1 MTKVIAVLGSL
12 LLAACGQSMSPV
24 EPGVSLALA
33 QHRAATI
40 SAVNYTLRFE
50 IPRDSSADISAMAT
64 IDFMLSDS
72 KTPLQLDF
80 RERKELIHSVS
91 CNGEPSDYQF
101 QNEHIVIPGSDLR
114 TGKNS
119 IEIEFIAGTSSLN
132 RNPDYLYTLFVPDR
146 ARTAFPVFDQ
156 PDLKAKY
163 DLTLAVPD
171 DWVALSNAPVASAT
185 RNNNTVE
192 YQFESTELIS
202 SYLFS
207 FVAGK
212 FETITAQRNGR
223 SMTLLHRET
232 DKEKVARNIDRVF
245 DLHAAAIAWMEE
257 YTGIKYPYQKFDF
270 ALIPSFQ
277 YGGMEHVGAIQY
289 RAASL
294 LLDASPSDEKLLN
307 RARLIAH
314 ETAHMW
320 FGNLVTMQWFN
331 DVWTKEV
338 FANFMA
344 AKIINPNF
352 PKINHDL
359 SFFVDHYPSAY
370 EVDRSAGANPIRQTL
385 PNLSDAGQMYGA
397 IIYHKA
403 PIMMRQLELLL
414 GEDALREGLREY
426 LQNHAFANAT
436 WPDLIRILDTKT
448 NEDLSSW
455 SQVWVNSPGRPE
467 FLLEEKTGGPS
478 AILQRDSS
486 ALARVWPQQFSVRIA
501 DQGESRILNVESTH
515 TTTLLPGLQRNPNTE
530 LLFNADGLGYGLYP
544 ADFRKLENWHQLN
557 PVEKA
562 SSLVNHYENLLAGSL
577 PDAEGYYLK
586 LVDLIALEKNQLLLS
601 LQLDQL
607 SRVHHSFL
615 HEEQRHQQKLETVL
629 WQTMLEQKESSKTK
643 IFFDAIAS
651 LATTPDQ
658 LEKVR
663 RIWSGELV
671 IDRLKLAENDYIELA
686 ETLAIRMPENSQ
698 EIISEQLARTKN
710 PDSHRRLAFIAPALS
725 ASSVTRDTFFD
736 SLALVDNRNTESWVL
751 DALARL
757 HHPSRIQQSEKYIL
771 PSLELLQEIQKTGD
785 IFFPARWLAATLMN
799 HHSDETLATV
809 QSFLANR
816 PDYNSQLRMKI
827 LQAVDLPI
835 RANAILAR

>member
-1 MTKVIAVLGSL
+1 
-12 LLAACGQSMSPV
+12 
-24 EPGVSLALA
+24 
-33 QHRAATI
+33 
-40 SAVNYTLRFE
+40 
-50 IPRDSSADISAMAT
+50 
-64 IDFMLSDS
+64 
-72 KTPLQLDF
+72 
-80 RERKELIHSVS
+80 
-91 CNGEPSDYQF
+91 
-101 QNEHIVIPGSDLR
+101 
-114 TGKNS
+114 
-119 IEIEFIAGTSSLN
+119 
-132 RNPDYLYTLFVPDR
+132 
-146 ARTAFPVFDQ
+146 
-156 PDLKAKY
+156 
-163 DLTLAVPD
+163 
-171 DWVALSNAPVASAT
+171 
-185 RNNNTVE
+185 
-192 YQFESTELIS
+192 
-202 SYLFS
+202 
-207 FVAGK
+207 
-212 FETITAQRNGR
+212 
-223 SMTLLHRET
+223 LLHRET

-245 DLHAAAIAWMEE
+245 DLHAASIAWMEE
-257 YTGIKYPYQKFDF
+257 YTGIKYPYRKFDF

-370 EVDRSAGANPIRQTL
+370 AVDRSAGANPIRQAL

-426 LQNHAFANAT
+426 LHNHAFANAT

-448 NEDLSSW
+448 KEDLTSW

-467 FLLEEKTGGPS
+467 FLLEEKTGEPS
-478 AILQRDSS
+478 AILQRDS
-486 ALARVWPQQFSVRIA
+486 AGLARVWPQQFSVRIA
-501 DQGESRILNVESTH
+501 DQGKSKTLHVASSH
-515 TTTLLPGLQRNPNTE
+515 TTTPLPGLQRNPNTE
-530 LLFNADGLGYGLYP
+530 LLFNADGLGYGNYP
-544 ADFRKLENWHQLN
+544 ADFRNLKNWPQLN

-577 PDAEGYYLK
+577 PDVGGYYLK
-586 LVDLIALEKNQLLLS
+586 LLDLIAVEKNQLLLS
-601 LQLDQL
+601 LLLSQL

-615 HEEQRHQQKLETVL
+615 HEDQRHQEKLETVL
-629 WQTMLEQKESSKTK
+629 WQTMLRQEESSTTK
-643 IFFDAIAS
+643 IFFDAFAS
-651 LATTPDQ
+651 LATSPDQ
-658 LEKVR
+658 LVKVR
-663 RIWSGELV
+663 GIWSGDFV
-671 IDRLKLAENDYIELA
+671 IDKLKLAENDYIELA
-686 ETLAIRMPENSQ
+686 EILAIRIPDDSEG
-698 EIISEQLARTKN
+698 IISEQLANTDN

-725 ASSVTRDTFFD
+725 ASSVTRDAFFD

-771 PSLELLQEIQKTGD
+771 PSLELLQEIQRTGD
-785 IFFPARWLAATLMN
+785 IFFPAGWLAVTLRN
-799 HHSDETLATV
+799 HHSDEAVATV
-809 QSFLANR
+809 QSFLANS
-816 PDYNSQLRMKI
+816 PDYNPQLRMKI

-835 RANAILAR
+835 RSNAILAAP